1 MRTGPYPLARPAIR
15 PGTYQARRHAAALR
29 GGAGGGGRVGRRPG
43 PAARGPPGM
52 GGDRGRPRAA
62 ARPPGAGGGGRPG
75 RGGAI
80 ADTVAV
86 AAGGG
91 RLGGNRGPDP
101 RFRAGH
107 AGHRMTAGGDLPERV
122 LVVRCPGWPDA
133 GWEPGQAGDG
143 AAPGGEAVRD
153 TGPEAPEFVQVVSVV
168 EGFCPRVEVLHP
180 GACAI
185 GVRGP
190 ARYFGGEGALAAKI
204 IDAVAGGGV
213 ACRVGIADGLFAARL
228 AAEHSP
234 PAWDA
239 RPVPTASPAHPGAA
253 TLVPPGRARA
263 FLAPLPVGV
272 LDGPGAADLAGL
284 LPRLGIGTLG
294 EFASLPTADVANRF
308 GVAGVIAHRLARGL
322 DPRPLAPR
330 PPAADLSVSAEFD
343 PPARQA
349 EPVVFA
355 AKALAERMH
364 NGLAAR
370 GLACVRVQV
379 QAVWEDGRQI
389 TRLWRHDGLLSA
401 LAVAER
407 VRWQLTAWQP
417 GPAPPV
423 SPLPAPP
430 AAGQPTAVPPRRT
443 AERTADSYP
452 GGIALLRLNPD
463 QLVRDQGRQ
472 LGLWGD
478 AVVTDRVARAAV
490 RVQAMLGHDAVTR
503 PVLAGGR
510 SPDEQVTLV
519 PYGGGHDRT
528 LPPGG
533 PGRTGEPWPGRIPPP
548 SPATVYPAPQ
558 PARIADDSGAAVAV
572 SGRGVVSAPP
582 ARISADGAPW
592 LAVTAWAGPWPVT
605 ERWWHPHAAR
615 RRARFQLVTEDG
627 AAWLVAVQEGR
638 WLIEARY
645 D

>member
-1 MRTGPYPLARPAIR
+1 
-15 PGTYQARRHAAALR
+15 
-29 GGAGGGGRVGRRPG
+29 
-43 PAARGPPGM
+43 
-52 GGDRGRPRAA
+52 
-62 ARPPGAGGGGRPG
+62 
-75 RGGAI
+75 
-80 ADTVAV
+80 
-86 AAGGG
+86 
-91 RLGGNRGPDP
+91 
-101 RFRAGH
+101 
-107 AGHRMTAGGDLPERV
+107 MTAGGELPERV
-122 LVVRCPGWPDA
+122 LVVWCPGWPEAGQETGAAGDDA
-133 GWEPGQAGDG
+133 GPGGG
-143 AAPGGEAVRD
+143 AAPGAGQRAHR
-153 TGPEAPEFVQVVSVV
+153 APDFGQVVSVV
-168 EGFCPRVEVLHP
+168 EEFCPRVEVLRP

-190 ARYFGGEGALAAKI
+190 ARYFGGEGVLAAKI
-204 IDAVAGGGV
+204 IDAVAGVGV

-228 AAEHSP
+228 AAEHAP
-234 PAWDA
+234 PAWRGRDA
-239 RPVPTASPAHPGAA
+239 RPAPAASPVHPGAA
-253 TLVPPGRARA
+253 TLVASGRARA
-263 FLAPLPVGV
+263 FLAPFPVSV
-272 LDGPGAADLAGL
+272 LDGPDAEDLAGL

-294 EFASLPTADVANRF
+294 KFASLPAADVANRF
-308 GVAGVIAHRLARGL
+308 GAAGVIAHRLARGL

-330 PPAADLSVSAEFD
+330 PPAADLSVSAGFD

-407 VRWQLTAWQP
+407 VRWQLAAGQTAQSRP
-417 GPAPPV
+417 SPVPAPPV
-423 SPLPAPP
+423 ADEPSAVQIPAPRG
-430 AAGQPTAVPPRRT
+430 A
-443 AERTADSYP
+443 AERTADGYP
-452 GGIALLRLNPD
+452 GGIALLRLTPD

-519 PYGGGHDRT
+519 PYGGGSDRL
-528 LPPGG
+528 LPPVG
-533 PGRTGEPWPGRIPPP
+533 PGRADEPGRAGEPWPGRIPPP
-548 SPATVYPAPQ
+548 SPATVYPSPL
-558 PARIADDSGAAVAV
+558 PARIADGSGATVAV
-572 SGRGVVSAPP
+572 SGRGLVSAPP
-582 ARISADGAPW
+582 ARMSADGAPW

-605 ERWWHPHAAR
+605 ERWWHPGATR

-627 AAWLVAVQEGR
+627 AAWLVAVQEGS

>member
-1 MRTGPYPLARPAIR
+1 
-15 PGTYQARRHAAALR
+15 
-29 GGAGGGGRVGRRPG
+29 
-43 PAARGPPGM
+43 
-52 GGDRGRPRAA
+52 
-62 ARPPGAGGGGRPG
+62 
-75 RGGAI
+75 
-80 ADTVAV
+80 AV
-86 AAGGG
+86 W
-91 RLGGNRGPDP
+91 
-101 RFRAGH
+101 
-107 AGHRMTAGGDLPERV
+107 
-122 LVVRCPGWPDA
+122 CPGWPDA
-133 GWEPGQAGDG
+133 GGETGTAGDDAGPGGG
-143 AAPGGEAVRD
+143 AAPGAGQR
-153 TGPEAPEFVQVVSVV
+153 APDFGQVVSVV
-168 EGFCPRVEVLHP
+168 EGFCPQVEVLHP

-204 IDAVAGGGV
+204 IDAVATGGV

-228 AAEHSP
+228 AAEH
-234 PAWDA
+234 A
-239 RPVPTASPAHPGAA
+239 RPAQGARPAPAVSRVSLGPPAHPGAA
-253 TLVPPGRARA
+253 TLVAPGRARA
-263 FLAPLPVGV
+263 FLAPFPVSV
-272 LDGPGAADLAGL
+272 LDSPGDADLAGL
-284 LPRLGIGTLG
+284 LPRLGIRTLG
-294 EFASLPTADVANRF
+294 EFASLPAADVANRF
-308 GVAGVIAHRLARGL
+308 GAPGVIAHRLARGL

-330 PPAADLSVSAEFD
+330 PPPADLSVSVEFD
-343 PPARQA
+343 PPARQD

-364 NGLAAR
+364 DGLAAG

-379 QAVWEDGRQI
+379 QAVWEDGREI

-407 VRWQLTAWQP
+407 VRWQLAAGPPAQP
-417 GPAPPV
+417 RPSPV
-423 SPLPAPP
+423 PTPP
-430 AAGQPTAVPPRRT
+430 AASRPAAAQAPAPLEGGGRA
-443 AERTADSYP
+443 ADGCP
-452 GGIALLRLNPD
+452 GGITLLRLAPD

-519 PYGGGHDRT
+519 PYGGGHDRMR
-528 LPPGG
+528 PPGRAG
-533 PGRTGEPWPGRIPPP
+533 GPWPGRIPPP
-548 SPATVYPAPQ
+548 SPATVYPAPL
-558 PARIADDSGAAVAV
+558 PARIADGSGATVAV

-582 ARISADGAPW
+582 ARMSADGAPW
-592 LAVTAWAGPWPVT
+592 LTVTAWAGPWPVT
-605 ERWWHPHAAR
+605 ERWWQPHAAR

-627 AAWLVAVQEGR
+627 AAWLVAVQEGS

>member
-1 MRTGPYPLARPAIR
+1 
-15 PGTYQARRHAAALR
+15 
-29 GGAGGGGRVGRRPG
+29 
-43 PAARGPPGM
+43 
-52 GGDRGRPRAA
+52 
-62 ARPPGAGGGGRPG
+62 
-75 RGGAI
+75 
-80 ADTVAV
+80 
-86 AAGGG
+86 
-91 RLGGNRGPDP
+91 
-101 RFRAGH
+101 
-107 AGHRMTAGGDLPERV
+107 MTAGGGLPERV
-122 LVVRCPGWPDA
+122 LVVWCPGWPEAGQEAGTAGDDA
-133 GWEPGQAGDG
+133 GPGGR
-143 AAPGGEAVRD
+143 AAPGAGQR
-153 TGPEAPEFVQVVSVV
+153 APEFGRVVSVV
-168 EGFCPRVEVLHP
+168 EGFCPRVEVLRP

-204 IDAVAGGGV
+204 IDAVAGGGA

-228 AAEHSP
+228 AAEHAP

-239 RPVPTASPAHPGAA
+239 RPMPAMSRASPAHPGAA

-263 FLAPLPVGV
+263 FLAPFPVGV
-272 LDGPGAADLAGL
+272 LDGPDAADLACL

-294 EFASLPTADVANRF
+294 EFASLPAADVANRF

-322 DPRPLAPR
+322 GPRPLAPR
-330 PPAADLSVSAEFD
+330 PPAADLSVSAEFA

-379 QAVWEDGRQI
+379 QAVWEDGRQV

-407 VRWQLTAWQP
+407 VRWQLAAGPP
-417 GPAPPV
+417 GPPRP
-423 SPLPAPP
+423 SPLPAPA
-430 AAGQPTAVPPRRT
+430 AAGQPAAAQIPAPRRT
-443 AERTADSYP
+443 AERTADTYP
-452 GGIALLRLNPD
+452 GGIALLRLTPD

-503 PVLAGGR
+503 PVLVGGR

-519 PYGGGHDRT
+519 PYGEPGRA
-528 LPPGG
+528 GG
-533 PGRTGEPWPGRIPPP
+533 PAAPDRPGRAGEPWPGRIPPP
-548 SPATVYPAPQ
+548 SPATVYPSPR
-558 PARIADDSGAAVAV
+558 PARIADDSGATVAV
-572 SGRGVVSAPP
+572 SGRGLVSAPP
-582 ARISADGAPW
+582 ARMSADGAPW

-605 ERWWHPHAAR
+605 ERWWQPRAAR

-627 AAWLVAVQEGR
+627 TAWLVAVQEGS

>member
-1 MRTGPYPLARPAIR
+1 VT
-15 PGTYQARRHAAALR
+15 
-29 GGAGGGGRVGRRPG
+29 
-43 PAARGPPGM
+43 ARGRWPERVLAVWCPGW
-52 GGDRGRPRAA
+52 PE
-62 ARPPGAGGGGRPG
+62 AGQETG
-75 RGGAI
+75 
-80 ADTVAV
+80 
-86 AAGGG
+86 
-91 RLGGNRGPDP
+91 
-101 RFRAGH
+101 
-107 AGHRMTAGGDLPERV
+107 TAGGDAG
-122 LVVRCPGWPDA
+122 PG
-133 GWEPGQAGDG
+133 GR
-143 AAPGGEAVRD
+143 AAPG
-153 TGPEAPEFVQVVSVV
+153 TGQRAPEFGQVVSVV
-168 EGFCPRVEVLHP
+168 EEFCPRVEVLRP

-190 ARYFGGEGALAAKI
+190 ARYFGGEGVLAAKI
-204 IDAVAGGGV
+204 IDAVAGVGV

-228 AAEHSP
+228 AAEHAP
-234 PAWDA
+234 PAWRGRDA
-239 RPVPTASPAHPGAA
+239 RPAPAASPVHPGAA
-253 TLVPPGRARA
+253 TLVASGRARA
-263 FLAPLPVGV
+263 FLAPFPVSV
-272 LDGPGAADLAGL
+272 LDGPDAEDLAGL

-294 EFASLPTADVANRF
+294 KFASLPAADVANRF
-308 GVAGVIAHRLARGL
+308 GAAGVIAHRLARGL

-330 PPAADLSVSAEFD
+330 PPAADLSVSAGFD

-407 VRWQLTAWQP
+407 VRWQLAAWRPGQP
-417 GPAPPV
+417 GL

-430 AAGQPTAVPPRRT
+430 AAGRRQAAQIPAPREA
-443 AERTADSYP
+443 AERAADSYP
-452 GGIALLRLNPD
+452 GGIALLRLTPD

-490 RVQAMLGHDAVTR
+490 RVQAMLGHEAVTR

-519 PYGGGHDRT
+519 PYGGGVGRM
-528 LPPGG
+528 LAPGG
-533 PGRTGEPWPGRIPPP
+533 PGRAGGPDRSDRAGEPDGPDRSGRAGEPWPGRIPPP
-548 SPATVYPAPQ
+548 SPATVYPSPL
-558 PARIADDSGAAVAV
+558 PARIADGSGATVAV

-582 ARISADGAPW
+582 ARMSADGAPW

-627 AAWLVAVQEGR
+627 TAWLVAVQEGS